1 MGAIAAGMVHRTGLS
16 RQGQEHEGAR
26 WVAVRRGP
34 HNIHRGG
41 PGRVA
46 RTGPARVAAPARTA
60 NRSCSPKW
68 PAAVYGC
75 GPVATAYPGYAVA
88 LPGDLTRGRAVG
100 PVRRRELV
108 RNLGLP
114 KLRRRWAPAGPGT
127 GGPARSHRGRG
138 HEVTGR
144 AALGRVAS
152 SGGPGPGPAARPGQ

>member
-1 MGAIAAGMVHRTGLS
+1 M
-16 RQGQEHEGAR
+16 
-26 WVAVRRGP
+26 RGP
-34 HNIHRGG
+34 AGWRCAAAPTTSIVAARAGW
-41 PGRVA
+41 PELGRAGWPELA
-46 RTGPARVAAPARTA
+46 RMTLQRQVTVVAAPARTA